1 MAKIRIN
8 RRKEYRQALRTLIR
22 MTRVLINKLD
32 KFSNKY
38 RRYAFKIYAEL
49 GYMPDKYYEDYWQ
62 DLYKLLEINTRKII
76 EESSRSIKTSKLLKK
91 VEDEVAQVTYDYIT
105 TNTAQNV
112 TYITETTRK
121 QIQSA
126 IAYSVSEGFGQDDTA
141 EQITKSTAFS
151 SQRSKLIARTETHQ
165 AYNYGNHAI
174 ASNLALK
181 KPVKEWLSALDL
193 RTRTWHRNM
202 SNKPAI
208 SIDNNFVVL
217 TPISGGNVVPR
228 YMQYTGDPN
237 GGGANVINCRCV
249 TMYYD
254 EDDVIV
260 E

>member
-38 RRYAFKIYAEL
+38 QRYAFKNYAEL
-49 GYMPDKYYEDYWQ
+49 GEIPNKYYEDYWK
-62 DLYKLLEINTRKII
+62 DLYKLLEINARTII

-91 VEDEVAQVTYDYIT
+91 AEDEVAQVTYDYIT

-126 IAYSVSEGFGQDDTA
+126 VAYSVSVGFGQDDTA
-141 EQITKSTAFS
+141 KQIAKSTAFS
-151 SQRSKLIARTETHQ
+151 SGRSKVIARTETHQ
-165 AYNYGNHAI
+165 AYNYGNYKI
-174 ASNLALK
+174 AGKLALK
-181 KPVKEWLSALDL
+181 KPVKEWLSALDP
-193 RTRTWHRNM
+193 RTRSWHKSM
-202 SNKPAI
+202 SGTRI
-208 SIDNNFVVL
+208 SINDSFTVF
-217 TPISGGNVVPR
+217 TPSKNGLSER
-228 YMQYTGDPN
+228 YMEYTGDPN
-237 GGGANVINCRCV
+237 GGGANVINCRCF

-260 E
+260 D